1 MLAVV
6 QSVSLLGLDGY
17 MIDVEVDVSPGL
29 PEFTIVGLPSTAV
42 RESKERVRTAI
53 KNSGLVFPIG
63 RITVNLAPAD
73 LRKEGP
79 VFDLPIAIGL
89 LVASGQLAGSR
100 FAEHVYMGEL
110 SLDGSLRGI
119 AGMLPG
125 VLVVKDKSSY
135 NSVVVSPENADEAAL
150 VNGIS
155 IFAARNIVEI
165 VGFLNGKVNLERHHV
180 DLHKLYSKESAE
192 IYEDFAEVRG
202 QFKVKR
208 ALEIAA
214 AGGHNLLMAGPPGS
228 GKTML
233 ARRLVGIMPRL
244 SPDEAL
250 EVTKIFSISGL
261 LKGGVPLITARPFR
275 APHHSVSK
283 SGMIGG
289 GTIPKP
295 GEISLSHNGIL
306 FMDELPEFNRDSLES
321 LRQPLEDGRLTI
333 SRAHG
338 SVDYPAKLMLVAAMN
353 PCPCGYFGDETRE
366 CTCTPTQIDRY
377 RNKISGP
384 LLDRI
389 DIHVEVTRVS
399 YTDLSHNIQNESSE
413 KMLHRVER
421 ARRIQQRRFAGTGI
435 YVNARMGS
443 REIQKH
449 CRLSTKVSELIK
461 AAYEKL
467 ALSARAYSRILKV
480 ARTIADLEECQQIKE
495 QHAAEAIQYRIM
507 DRNR

>member
-6 QSVSLLGLDGY
+6 QSVSLLGLDGF

-29 PEFTIVGLPSTAV
+29 PEFTIVGLPSAAV

-53 KNSGLVFPIG
+53 KNSGLDFPIG

-100 FAEHVYMGEL
+100 FAKHVYMGEL

-119 AGMLPG
+119 AGILPG
-125 VLVVKDKSSY
+125 VLVVKEKSLY

-155 IFAARNIVEI
+155 IFAARNIGEI
-165 VGFLNGKVNLERHHV
+165 VSLLNGKVNLERHHV
-180 DLHKLYSKESAE
+180 NRHKLNSKESTE
-192 IYEDFAEVRG
+192 IFEDFAEVRG

-250 EVTKIFSISGL
+250 EVTKIYSVSGL
-261 LKGGVPLITARPFR
+261 LKGGIPLITARPFR

-306 FMDELPEFNRDSLES
+306 FMDELPEFNRDLLES
-321 LRQPLEDGRLTI
+321 LRQPLEEGSLTI

-366 CTCTPTQIDRY
+366 CTCTPIQIDRY
-377 RNKISGP
+377 KSKISGP

-399 YTDLSHNIQNESSE
+399 YTDLSHNIQSESSE
-413 KMLHRVER
+413 IILNRVER

-443 REIQKH
+443 KEMQKH
-449 CRLSTKVSELIK
+449 CRLGTKVSELIK
-461 AAYEKL
+461 TAYDRL
-467 ALSARAYSRILKV
+467 ALNARAYSRILKV
-480 ARTIADLEECQQIKE
+480 ARTIADLEECQLIKE
-495 QHAAEAIQYRIM
+495 QHVAEAIQYRIM
-507 DRNR
+507 G